1 MHPSSIACN
10 TKDNMTAH
18 MTLLVPKGGMEWAE
32 EILQRP
38 DHMSDGGTDM
48 GDTEVAD
55 TLARTL
61 QLVRAHAAAIAV
73 GPILFHVGGE
83 EDGVRRATPLHST
96 PFRDASIGDCGDWSF
111 AQLGDRFFLLDYLKD
126 AAATVIQKHCRGR
139 QARTALLRRVA
150 AATVVQKH
158 FAGWKVRMATAFNPE
173 TRLGAYYAMRE
184 FRALI

>member
-1 MHPSSIACN
+1 
-10 TKDNMTAH
+10 MTTH
-18 MTLLVPKGGMEWAE
+18 MTLLVPTGGMEWAE
-32 EILQRP
+32 GILQRRP
-38 DHMSDGGTDM
+38 DLTGM
-48 GDTEVAD
+48 GDTEVAG

-61 QLVRAHAAAIAV
+61 QFVRAHAAAIAV
-73 GPILFHVGGE
+73 GPVLFHVGGE
-83 EDGVRRATPLHST
+83 EGDVRRATP
-96 PFRDASIGDCGDWSF
+96 FWDASIGDWSF
-111 AQLGDRFFLLDYLKD
+111 AHLGAQFFLLGYLKH

-150 AATVVQKH
+150 AATVIQKH

>member
-1 MHPSSIACN
+1 
-10 TKDNMTAH
+10 MTAH

-38 DHMSDGGTDM
+38 DLSNVGTGM
-48 GDTEVAD
+48 GMTGVA
-55 TLARTL
+55 LARTL

-73 GPILFHVGGE
+73 GPVLFHVGGE
-83 EDGVRRATPLHST
+83 EDGVRRATPLH
-96 PFRDASIGDCGDWSF
+96 IGDCGDWSF
-111 AQLGDRFFLLDYLKD
+111 AQLGDRFFLLGFLKD

-150 AATVVQKH
+150 AATVIQKH
-158 FAGWKVRMATAFNPE
+158 FAGWKVRMANPE